1 MLNVSDT
8 QYLIP
13 TDPQQFFGHDL
24 RDSFVLVMGVYFI
37 ILSTLSL
44 LCNAILIKTVALKR
58 DLRNT
63 TNLFMVSL
71 AISDIFIALFVIP
84 QDAIFLLN
92 GHHVGGEASCGVKE
106 VFFFLSLPA
115 SVMNL
120 LLLTI
125 EKCIKILS
133 PRWYSKIFNR
143 VNNFIILTVIWTYI
157 GLVALF
163 PIYFA
168 HVLGNIAVFV
178 EFGVC
183 WLQFPLF
190 YIYFQLFANF
200 FVPSFIILL
209 LNFIIFGVAK
219 RHYKIIFKQRVDTV
233 AASRPHGSNSSYC
246 SINWLSIVRNMK
258 AARTI
263 TLLVSV
269 FIVTWLTFLVTVTIN
284 VQCGECLKREIVW
297 ISNGINYSSCLL
309 NPIIYGLLNRQIRNV
324 LILKKI

>member
-1 MLNVSDT
+1 MLNISDT
-8 QYLIP
+8 QYLVP
-13 TDPQQFFGHDL
+13 SDPQEFFGHNL
-24 RDSFVLVMGVYFI
+24 RESFVLVMGVYFI
-37 ILSTLSL
+37 ILSILSL
-44 LCNAILIKTVALKR
+44 LCNVVLIKTVALKH
-58 DLRNT
+58 DLHNT

-71 AISDIFIALFVIP
+71 AASDICIALFVIP
-84 QDAIFLLN
+84 QDAMYLLN

-133 PRWYSKIFNR
+133 PRLYNKIFNR

-157 GLVALF
+157 GLVAVF

-168 HVLGNIAVFV
+168 SFLGNIAVFV

-209 LNFIIFGVAK
+209 LNLIIFGVAK
-219 RHYKIIFKQRVDTV
+219 RHYKIIFQQRANT
-233 AASRPHGSNSSYC
+233 AASRNHGSNSSYC
-246 SINWLSIVRNMK
+246 SINWLNIVRYMK

-269 FIVTWLTFLVTVTIN
+269 FMVTWLTFLVIATIN
-284 VQCGECLKREIVW
+284 IQCGECLEREIVW

-309 NPIIYGLLNRQIRNV
+309 NPIIYGLLNRQIRSA
-324 LILKKI
+324 LILKKV